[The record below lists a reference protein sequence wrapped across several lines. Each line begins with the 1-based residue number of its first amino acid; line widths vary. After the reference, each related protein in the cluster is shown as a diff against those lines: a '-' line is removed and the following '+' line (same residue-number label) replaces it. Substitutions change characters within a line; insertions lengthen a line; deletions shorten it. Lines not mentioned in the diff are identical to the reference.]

1 MPDKLE
7 LLAPAGTWD
16 VLQEVAKAGA
26 DAVYIGGKRFNMRL
40 LKGDFNFTDEEIKRA
55 VSFLHDQNKKLYITI
70 NNLFIEKETEE
81 IKDYLLLLE
90 DIGVDALIVQDLSI
104 VNLKKELNLT
114 IPLHASVQMGIGNSE
129 AVNFLEEQGFSRV
142 ILSKNLSLE
151 EITAISKN
159 TNLSIEFFAH
169 GDLCISHTGQC
180 YMSSFIAGA
189 SSNRGRCIKPCRW
202 QYAIRPGGE
211 KAYYLAHNDLSLYP
225 FITDLMDAGVC
236 SLKIEG
242 RMRSADYL
250 SSIVAIY
257 RQAIKKIIEDKENYK
272 VDDNGLASLESMKI
286 RNLTAAGLWGELG
299 ENIVDISGERE
310 PYFLTKPLQLKKLQL
325 DDYIEEKLS
334 HNQCNELSVKISNI
348 ESFEMVKDYC
358 DTVIVGF
365 EKFKEINRGFTLKE
379 IQELLEI
386 AKDSDINIK
395 IETPRIVTQKNWE
408 RIESL
413 SALKENKNDI
423 SFIVND
429 LGSFKYLIN
438 QGFQVWGGPSL
449 NITNSKA
456 NDLFLDNNMLGL
468 CISPELKMGNIQKL
482 AKDNKNYEIIVH
494 GPLLGLITDYPIID
508 NHIGVIENQPS
519 LFDEYDQAYSLR
531 SDEEGRTYIYYPYDL
546 CLYNYLSVFLEMGIT
561 RMRIDAQFYEIDVLV
576 KLVEIYKQKLYKK
589 EKDLDYKA
597 SFANLVKLFQL
608 GLTDLAFT
616 RPNV

>member
-225 FITDLMDAGVC
+225 FITDLIDAGVS

-250 SSIVAIY
+250 SSIVTIY
-257 RQAIKKIIEDKENYK
+257 RQAINKIIEDKENYK
-272 VDDNGLASLESMKI
+272 VDDNGLAGLESMKI

-310 PYFLTKPLQLKKLQL
+310 PYFPTKPLRLKKLQV

-334 HNQCNELSVKISNI
+334 NNQCNELSVKIGNI

-365 EKFKEINRGFTLKE
+365 EKFKEINSGFSLKE
-379 IQELLEI
+379 IRELLEI

-408 RIESL
+408 GIESL
-413 SALKENKNDI
+413 SALKDNKDDI

-429 LGSFKYLIN
+429 LGSFKYLRN

-468 CISPELKMGNIQKL
+468 CLSPELKMGNIQKL
-482 AKDNKNYEIIVH
+482 ANDNKNYEIIVH

-519 LFDEYDQAYSLR
+519 LFDEYDQTYSLR

-561 RMRIDAQFYEIDVLV
+561 RMRIDAQFYDIDVLV
-576 KLVEIYKQKLYKK
+576 NLVEIYKQKLYKK